1 MVDGRDMIFS
11 GRPKP
16 PPPRR
21 RCVCPGERRKP
32 AEPGEAGKKERG
44 GWIEEEK
51 RGAANGEGRYPW
63 QQPAAAQMD
72 GVSFFFLLFPP
83 RKKIK

>member
-1 MVDGRDMIFS
+1 MCVS
-11 GRPKP
+11 
-16 PPPRR
+16 RR
-21 RCVCPGERRKP
+21 EEKTGGTRRS
-32 AEPGEAGKKERG
+32 GKKRERG

-72 GVSFFFLLFPP
+72 GVSFFLFSLISPP
-83 RKKIK
+83 EEKKMK

>member
-1 MVDGRDMIFS
+1 MCVS
-11 GRPKP
+11 
-16 PPPRR
+16 RR
-21 RCVCPGERRKP
+21 EEKTGGTRRS
-32 AEPGEAGKKERG
+32 GKKERG

-72 GVSFFFLLFPP
+72 GVSFFLFSLISPP
-83 RKKIK
+83 EEKKMK